1 MVAPLHTVP
10 PPSPFCPNTCASQM
24 RGEHHPCSTI
34 NPRLSGL
41 SPPKHKVQRAPQP
54 PPDHESQMNSRIK
67 DPPPYPTASRPG
79 SIGSCALPPHNTLL
93 KFSSDVLRKEK
104 MFLQENGSNVT
115 HWGVYES
122 LEAVPTFVGY
132 SAGLIKVSV
141 LSIGLRKCE
150 RDKELVLKGVRRR
163 LFLHVCLSSHL

>member
-1 MVAPLHTVP
+1 
-10 PPSPFCPNTCASQM
+10 
-24 RGEHHPCSTI
+24 
-34 NPRLSGL
+34 
-41 SPPKHKVQRAPQP
+41 
-54 PPDHESQMNSRIK
+54 
-67 DPPPYPTASRPG
+67 
-79 SIGSCALPPHNTLL
+79 
-93 KFSSDVLRKEK
+93 

-132 SAGLIKVSV
+132 STGLIKVSV